1 MENMFL
7 ELIKISPV
15 LGLLVWLYYKQGI
28 DYKALVSRVQDENMV
43 RETRLSTTIDKNQE
57 IIKELSQKF
66 NIVEDVK
73 KALKILKINYLNR
86 R

>member
-7 ELIKISPV
+7 ELIKISPL
-15 LGLLVWLYYKQGI
+15 LGLLAWFYYKQGI
-28 DYKALVSRVQDENMV
+28 DYKALVSKVQDENMI

-57 IIKELSQKF
+57 ITKELSQKF

-73 KALKILKINYLNR
+73 KDVEDIKNQLFK
-86 R
+86 